1 MTKPKK
7 EIKGSSMANFNLMP
21 NYFDPPDVK
30 KAYEAINSEKEKFG
44 KYHKAIFHVHTPESY
59 DYKFY
64 EEWGEELY
72 KGKTAEEIA
81 EIFFKLY
88 NPEATTSFIHSPE
101 DIDMFDDEKQF
112 WSFLALA
119 KTIVDK
125 EIEIIVVADHN
136 TINGVKKLE
145 EAIKLLNNLS
155 PLKIYPEII
164 GGVEITCADR
174 LHVVGIFDFRNRD
187 TIKFL
192 KEWLHNSLYSLKDG
206 VIKTSLD
213 VIQILRQ
220 HSMLSYI
227 AHINTSEMLNG
238 KKIYSSAY
246 RKELFGLEEL
256 MLLGINDISKAENV
270 KQRLREIGVKHREV
284 NFILDNDS
292 HSIDT
297 IDNNIV
303 WIKGEKIDYDMIAEA
318 INDYDVSIALE
329 RFEQPNIFIKGV
341 YVETKYLSTNTN
353 FLVKNKGQTD
363 DSFVIRFSNA
373 LNCIIGGRGTG
384 KSTLLKLLE
393 FALTLKC
400 NDSTELEYLCR
411 HGNIWILFEKE
422 NEQYIVGMLLPY
434 LDDEKAKDYYYLAPQ
449 KEIYDDYRR
458 QRVKDKIE
466 KVKRESF
473 NKLIKVYK
481 VDNIKD
487 KKAFPAIKDK
497 NEKSKILKELYDT
510 SYSVN
515 DLVNITNDEK
525 KLTSFLKSRFLVNQ
539 EKFPPLSKS
548 VRFKNH
554 NEFKQFIKRIPIVLR
569 EREENVVNELR
580 EFNEQKNNTLK
591 IEYKQQNDANDE
603 FSFVRCFESN
613 SFSAGKYF
621 FDYSIDSNG
630 IYDYLNYVLNKM
642 TIFEF
647 FNMVTNRRQELYKYS
662 ILPYVRRYEK
672 RGIQEI
678 NKDNQTVVIDKIIDI
693 LLSDYNINNYITEF
707 FRRYLDSLE
716 KFELFF
722 DLTSNSTDKRRAHDF
737 RNVKQISLGQKVIA
751 MLSFILAFS
760 DYNRDFRPLLID
772 QPEDNLDSQYIYGNL
787 VQRLRQIKDKRQV
800 IIATHNATIVTNAMA
815 DQVCVMYSDGKN
827 GWIETRGY
835 PGTERIKKAII
846 KYLEGGTDSFK
857 HKEKI
862 YRKVLDNT

>member
-7 EIKGSSMANFNLMP
+7 EIKGSGITNFNLMP

-30 KAYEAINSEKEKFG
+30 NAYEAINREKEKFG

-125 EIEIIVVADHN
+125 KGIR
-136 TINGVKKLE
+136 KLE
-145 EAIKLLNNLS
+145 EAIKRLNELT
-155 PLKIYPEII
+155 PLAVYPEVI
-164 GGVEITCADR
+164 GGIEIACADGF
-174 LHVVGIFDFRNRD
+174 HVVSIFDHND
-187 TIKFL
+187 THVTDNL
-192 KEWLHNSLYSLKDG
+192 KSWLTESLYSIKDG

-213 VIQILRQ
+213 VIQNLAKYGV
-220 HSMLSYI
+220 LSYI
-227 AHINTSEMLNG
+227 AHINTSDFFNG
-238 KKIYSSAY
+238 RRTYTSPY
-246 RKELFGLEEL
+246 RKKLFGLEDL
-256 MLLGINDISKAENV
+256 VL
-270 KQRLREIGVKHREV
+270 IGVNDHSKIKTIEQ
-284 NFILDNDS
+284 NLKNQDLGKGNFKFILDNDS
-292 HSIDT
+292 HSINS
-297 IDNNIV
+297 IDKNIV
-303 WIKGEKIDYDMIAEA
+303 WVKGEKRQFDTIAEA
-318 INDYDVSIALE
+318 INDYDVSIVLE
-329 RFEQPNIFIKGV
+329 RIEQPNFYIKGV
-341 YVETKYLSTNTN
+341 YVETKYLSTNTS
-353 FLVKNKGQTD
+353 FLVKNKDQTNEP
-363 DSFVIRFSNA
+363 FVIRFSNA

-400 NDSTELEYLCR
+400 NDSMELEYLCR

-434 LDDEKAKDYYYLAPQ
+434 LDNEKANDYYYLAPQ
-449 KEIYDDYRR
+449 KEIYDDYRK

-466 KVKRESF
+466 KIKKETF
-473 NKLIKVYK
+473 KKLIKVYK
-481 VDNIKD
+481 VENNKD
-487 KKAFPAIKDK
+487 KRVFRAIKEK

-525 KLTSFLKSRFLVNQ
+525 KLTTFLKSRFLVNQ
-539 EKFPPLSKS
+539 VKFPLLSKS
-548 VRFKNH
+548 VRFNNR
-554 NEFKQFIKRIPIVLR
+554 NEFKNFIKRLPQILR
-569 EREENVVNELR
+569 KREEIVKNELR
-580 EFNEQKNNTLK
+580 EFNEQRNNTLQV
-591 IEYKQQNDANDE
+591 EYKQDNDSDVV
-603 FSFVRCFESN
+603 FSFVRCFEKN
-613 SFSAGKYF
+613 SFSQEKYF
-621 FDYSIDSNG
+621 SAYNIDSNG
-630 IYDYLNYVLNKM
+630 IYDYLYNILNRM
-642 TIFEF
+642 TIVEF
-647 FNMVTNRRQELYKYS
+647 FNIIINQRQELYKYP
-662 ILPYVRRYEK
+662 ILPYVPRYEE
-672 RGIQEI
+672 RGVNEI
-678 NKDNQTVVIDKIIDI
+678 TADNQTVVIDQIIDEI
-693 LLSDYNINNYITEF
+693 LSDDNINNYVKEF
-707 FRRYLDSLE
+707 FKNYLNSLE
-716 KFELFF
+716 RFELKF
-722 DLTSNSTDKRRAHDF
+722 DLSSNSINKFNASDF
-737 RNVKQISLGQKVIA
+737 RNVKQLSLGQKVIA

-760 DYNRDFRPLLID
+760 DYNHDYRPLLID
-772 QPEDNLDSQYIYGNL
+772 QPEDNLDSQYIYNSL

-815 DQVCVMYSDGKN
+815 DQVCVMKSDDKY
-827 GWIETRGY
+827 GWIEQRGY
-835 PGTERIKKAII
+835 PGTTKIKKAII
-846 KYLEGGTDSFK
+846 NYLEGGIESFK